1 VVGRPTDW
9 NDLVKRE
16 GVVLSRNILK
26 EVEGMDQTVEKELVL
41 ERSTLERGRVK
52 SRGIELSR

>member
-1 VVGRPTDW
+1 
-9 NDLVKRE
+9 
-16 GVVLSRNILK
+16 
-26 EVEGMDQTVEKELVL
+26 MDQTVEKELVL